1 MIDNGTIFELINTL
15 QVTNRWLDSGNARMS
30 LSVSNAIKEFNDV
43 AAELKNIEHLSHS
56 VFSIDEIKAL
66 HDQIISTTK
75 RLEALPYL

>member
-1 MIDNGTIFELINTL
+1 MMDNSTIFELINTL